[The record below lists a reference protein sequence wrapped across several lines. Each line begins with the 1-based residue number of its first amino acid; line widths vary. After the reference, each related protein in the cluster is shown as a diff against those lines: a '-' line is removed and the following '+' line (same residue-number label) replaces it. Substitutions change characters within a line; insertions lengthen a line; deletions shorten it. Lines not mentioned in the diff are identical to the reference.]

1 MNIVPASL
9 GKRTGAAIIDLL
21 IAAMVW
27 FGLLAYAIQP
37 IFNNSF
43 GLPAIQEDYQ
53 AIQIESKLYELDEEY
68 ETVSVLA
75 AEDYDTGVLAYYTE
89 YKGETIAWYNTEI
102 LLIGE
107 EDSLFVYVYVGEDP
121 QLDVLG
127 VPAPIEGS
135 GTMTSEELSSATANQ
150 AGDLETFYYNAYT
163 AARTDLNA
171 QPAYLALANELAYYF
186 KWELAI
192 ATSFVILVFYLLIP
206 MLLKDGRTLGKQ
218 LFGISLVN
226 KSGYRVKKWQIA
238 VRALVFGVFEIFGAV
253 YTMMGTILISY
264 TIMIFGKKNMSIH
277 DFVASTRVLD
287 AKRSVWFNNPE
298 EAAAYQAELD
308 KNATKSVLGAPVY
321 LGNPVAPEVL
331 TPSEPTPA
339 IDESTPKDDK

>member
-27 FGLLAYAIQP
+27 FGLLAFAIQP
-37 IFNNSF
+37 IFNNVF
-43 GLPAIQEDYQ
+43 GLLAIQEDYQ
-53 AIQIESKLYELDEEY
+53 AIQIASKLYELDEEY

-89 YKGETIAWYNTEI
+89 YKSETIEWYNTEI
-102 LLIGE
+102 LEIGTE
-107 EDSLFVYVYVGEDP
+107 GSLFVYAQTAGVDDP
-121 QLDVLG
+121 TLVG

-135 GTMTSEELSSATANQ
+135 GTMTSEELSSATADQ

-163 AARTDLNA
+163 DARTDLNA
-171 QPAYLALANELAYYF
+171 QPAYLALANQLAYYF

-192 ATSFVILVFYLLIP
+192 ATTFVISVFYLLIP
-206 MLLKDGRTLGKQ
+206 LLLKDGRTLGKQ

-226 KSGYRVKKWQIA
+226 KNGYRVKKWQIA

-287 AKRSVWFNNPE
+287 AKRSVWFNNPD

-308 KNATKSVLGAPVY
+308 KNASKSALGAPVY
-321 LGNPVAPEVL
+321 LGNPITPEVV
-331 TPSEPTPA
+331 TPSEPAPVV
-339 IDESTPKDDK
+339 DETPKNDEK